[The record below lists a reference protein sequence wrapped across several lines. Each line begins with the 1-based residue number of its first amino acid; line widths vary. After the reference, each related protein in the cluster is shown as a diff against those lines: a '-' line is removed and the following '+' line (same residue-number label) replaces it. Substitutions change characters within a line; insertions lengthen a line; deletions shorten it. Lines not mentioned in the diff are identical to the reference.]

1 MRKSFVGTRIQ
12 TVGDLPGGA
21 LSTVVLIPAKTF
33 FFTKVFIMENV
44 FKDSVIINVWPAT
57 LFQD

>member
-44 FKDSVIINVWPAT
+44 FKDSVIINVW
-57 LFQD
+57 